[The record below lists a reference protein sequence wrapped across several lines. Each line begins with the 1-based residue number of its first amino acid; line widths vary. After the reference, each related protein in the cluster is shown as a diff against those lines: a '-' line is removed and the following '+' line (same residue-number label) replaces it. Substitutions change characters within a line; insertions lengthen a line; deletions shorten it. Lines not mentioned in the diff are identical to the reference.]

1 MYRHYIYLKYS
12 FPEGGS
18 DEFTDSHI
26 LNQCYRF
33 DLHSDLAMR
42 MTLLHEGG

>member
-1 MYRHYIYLKYS
+1 MNYFFAIL
-12 FPEGGS
+12 EGGS
-18 DEFTDSHI
+18 DEFTDSDI

-42 MTLLHEGG
+42 MTLRHEGI